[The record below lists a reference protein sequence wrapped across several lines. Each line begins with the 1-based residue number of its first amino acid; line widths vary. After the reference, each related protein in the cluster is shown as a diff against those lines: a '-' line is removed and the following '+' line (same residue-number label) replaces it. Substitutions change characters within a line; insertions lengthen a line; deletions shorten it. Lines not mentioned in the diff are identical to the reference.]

1 MHENKWTTDIEG
13 FVKAAEADKYAELP
27 LETGD
32 VLITDWEMDGTFFP
46 YVEPKH
52 GHGKHDVDDIKDE
65 IAMAIESKLDIE
77 VTTLEW
83 SEANGVYYPVVNGI
97 PHLD

>member
-1 MHENKWTTDIEG
+1 MHENKWTTDVEG
-13 FVKAAEADKYAELP
+13 FVKAAEQDEYAELP

-32 VLITDWEMDGTFFP
+32 ILITDCEMDGTFIPF
-46 YVEPKH
+46 VSPKPRSTDFDND
-52 GHGKHDVDDIKDE
+52 DVKDE

>member
-1 MHENKWTTDIEG
+1 MHENKWTTDVEG
-13 FVKAAEADKYAELP
+13 FVKAAEQDEYAELP

-32 VLITDWEMDGTFFP
+32 ILITDWEMDGTFMP
-46 YVEPKH
+46 YISPNFH
-52 GHGKHDVDDIKDE
+52 RIDFDNDDVKDE

-77 VTTLEW
+77 VTALEW
-83 SEANGVYYPVVNGI
+83 SEGNGVYYPVVHGI